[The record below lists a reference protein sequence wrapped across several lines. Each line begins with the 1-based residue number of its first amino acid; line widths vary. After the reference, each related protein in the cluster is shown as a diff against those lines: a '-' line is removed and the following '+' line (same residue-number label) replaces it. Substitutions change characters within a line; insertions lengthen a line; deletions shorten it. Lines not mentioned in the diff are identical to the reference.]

1 MRIPFLLP
9 CFLLV
14 GLIFA
19 DVHEQTAKDS
29 APSGLWAGVAR
40 ADITPP
46 VGIPHMNW
54 GSQTHVGAVGIDP
67 AGMEAT
73 ALVLSDGTQK
83 FAMVDV
89 DALFVGQLAEV
100 ATRAARLTGIPAG
113 HIRLGATHT
122 HAGPFLTTDKGP
134 VGIDLTQYRAGFDNY
149 WSLVADKIV
158 GAIVE
163 ANARLEPAHLGA
175 TKGAGSININRR
187 IRRDGASPP
196 AVGRNPGGLVDRDL
210 IVARIDN
217 AQGAPL
223 VVLVNFQCHGTV
235 LAWENKQ
242 ISPDWPGMMRRTV
255 EEALP
260 GSKCLFFQGAAGNQ
274 GPMEGLTGDVAVA
287 HRLGRIL
294 GHEAA
299 ALALRI
305 ETVKREPK
313 FEGFVEST
321 AYLAKQPWRVQGP
334 RDGTIKFSS
343 QIVDV
348 PARTYTGKEVERMT
362 AAVVDAEVK
371 AKAVANSRADA
382 WTKHAAEAR
391 LRRFQDLVAKWR
403 QPASRPPIQVRIEAL
418 RIGELAI
425 VSMPGEPFAEI
436 GQAVK
441 RGSFLAATMFCGYSS
456 GEGGEYMP
464 VEDEYDFE
472 GYEVDRTPY
481 GTGAAARVMAT
492 AAALLA
498 AVR

>member
-1 MRIPFLLP
+1 MRLSLL
-9 CFLLV
+9 LL
-14 GLIFA
+14 LTPLAFA

-29 APSGLWAGVAR
+29 APSGLLAGVAR

-67 AGMEAT
+67 AGMIAT
-73 ALVLSDGTQK
+73 ALVLSDGKQK

-89 DALFVGQLAEV
+89 DALFVGQLAAV
-100 ATRAARLTGIPAG
+100 TTRAAKLTGIPPE

-149 WSLVADKIV
+149 WALVADKIV

-175 TKGAGSININRR
+175 AKGTGSININRR
-187 IRRDGASPP
+187 VRRDGSRPP
-196 AVGRNPGGLVDRDL
+196 AVGLNSGGLVDRDL

-217 AQGAPL
+217 ALGAPIA
-223 VVLVNFQCHGTV
+223 VLVNFQCHGTV

-260 GSKCLFFQGAAGNQ
+260 GAKCLFFQGAAGNQ
-274 GPMEGLTGDVAVA
+274 GPMEGLSGDLAVA

-334 RDGTIKFSS
+334 RDGAIKFAS
-343 QIVDV
+343 QIVEV
-348 PARTYTGKEVERMT
+348 PGRTYTGKEVERMT
-362 AAVVDAEVK
+362 AAVVDAEAKVK
-371 AKAVANSRADA
+371 AAANADA

-391 LRRFQDLVAKWR
+391 LRRFQDLLAKWR
-403 QPASRPPIQVRIEAL
+403 QPASRPPIPVRIAAL
-418 RIGELAI
+418 RIGELAM

-441 RGSFLAATMFCGYSS
+441 RGSFLPATMFCGYST

-464 VEDEYDFE
+464 VDTEYEFE

-481 GTGAAARVMAT
+481 GTGAAAKVIAT
-492 AAALLA
+492 ASALLA

>member
-1 MRIPFLLP
+1 MPLRFA
-9 CFLLV
+9 LLV
-14 GLIFA
+14 PLAAGLA
-19 DVHEQTAKDS
+19 WPDVVEQGPKDS
-29 APSGLWAGVAR
+29 RPSGLLAGVAR

-67 AGMEAT
+67 AGMVAT
-73 ALVLSDGTQK
+73 ALVLSDGQQK

-89 DALFVGQLAEV
+89 DALFVGQLPGV
-100 ATRAARLTGIPAG
+100 AARASELTGIPAA

-122 HAGPFLTTDKGP
+122 HAGPFLTSDKGP
-134 VGIDLTQYRAGFDNY
+134 VGIDLSRFRAGFDNY
-149 WSLVADKIV
+149 WALVADKIV

-163 ANARLEPAHLGA
+163 AHARLEPAHLGVA
-175 TKGAGSININRR
+175 KGTGSININRR
-187 IRRDGASPP
+187 IRRDGANPP
-196 AVGRNPGGLVDRDL
+196 AVGRNPEGLVDRDL

-217 AQGAPL
+217 ARGQPL
-223 VVLVNFQCHGTV
+223 AVLVNFQCHGTV

-255 EEALP
+255 EQALP
-260 GSKCLFFQGAAGNQ
+260 GARCLFFQGAAGNQ
-274 GPMEGLTGDVAVA
+274 GPVEGLSGDLAVA

-305 ETVKREPK
+305 ETVKREPR

-321 AYLAKQPWRVQGP
+321 AYLARQPWRVDGP
-334 RDGTIKFSS
+334 RDATIKFAT
-343 QIVDV
+343 QLIEL
-348 PARTYTGKEVERMT
+348 PARTYSGQEVERMT
-362 AAVVDAEVK
+362 AAVSEAEIKVK
-371 AKAVANSRADA
+371 SMAGADA

-391 LRRFQDLVAKWR
+391 LRRFQYLLSQWR
-403 QPASRPPIQVRIEAL
+403 QPGARPPIPVRIEAL
-418 RIGELAI
+418 RIGELALL
-425 VSMPGEPFAEI
+425 SMPGEPFAEI

-441 RGSFLAATMFCGYSS
+441 RGSPVPVTMFCGYSS

-464 VEDEYDFE
+464 IDSEYELE

-481 GTGAAARVMAT
+481 GSQAAAKVI
-492 AAALLA
+492 AAASALLS